1 VNAERR
7 MSISSYLVL
16 RCRISRPSS
25 ASPEEPVWR
34 RWYVLWLTA
43 SLVLGGLIV
52 GAIAAL
58 EILTA
63 PPRAPL
69 TPPRPPAHAEEQ
81 VSDVEL
87 IPGER

>member
-1 VNAERR
+1 MPDLAALER
-7 MSISSYLVL
+7 L
-16 RCRISRPSS
+16 
-25 ASPEEPVWR
+25 AR
-34 RWYVLWLTA
+34 RAGVAPMVCAWLTA

-58 EILTA
+58 EILTV